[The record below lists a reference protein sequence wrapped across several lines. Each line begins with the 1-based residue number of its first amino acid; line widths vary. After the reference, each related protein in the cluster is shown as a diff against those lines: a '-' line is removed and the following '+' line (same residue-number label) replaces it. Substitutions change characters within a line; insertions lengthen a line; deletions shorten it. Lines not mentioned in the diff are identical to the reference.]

1 MISSNDAINILTKH
15 LKDDKAVS
23 QIIQTIKA
31 SFIKNIQNS
40 RELSSLIDEY
50 LIPQELEKKS
60 NAEVSTPFRLRQEM
74 MDKVPIDFWKSIQK
88 VFEPCSGKGGFLLD
102 IIDRFMIG
110 LHDMIPDEQIRY
122 KTIVEECLYFSDI
135 NPTNIFICKLLVDP
149 YNHYALNYYE
159 GNTLEL
165 DIQEKWNVDGF
176 QAVIGNPPYNASGD
190 TGTGNTIWQDFTKKS
205 LNQFLTPHGYLV
217 FVHPPGWRK
226 PNTTRGK
233 FYGLYDLMT
242 YHHQMH
248 FLSIHGIKDGQQT
261 FHCGTR
267 YDWYMIE
274 KTPKYTT
281 TLVNDENGNELI
293 VNMNDFKWLPNYNID
308 TIKNILATHHDEDRC
323 PIIYDR
329 TAYGADKKDRMSKTK
344 SDVFKYPCIHST
356 PKCGTRYMYSKCNDK
371 GHFGVPK
378 IIFGESGIHNPI
390 IDMDG
395 LYGMTHGAMG
405 IEIDSEIH
413 GQHLSNALTSP
424 AFMDVVKSCNFSSF
438 RIDWNIFKDMKK
450 DFWKEFI

>member
-1 MISSNDAINILTKH
+1 MISSKDAINILTKH
-15 LKDDKAVS
+15 LKDETKAT
-23 QIIQTIKA
+23 QIIQSIKA
-31 SFIKNIQNS
+31 SFIQKS

-281 TLVNDENGNELI
+281 TLVNDEKGNELI
-293 VNMNDFKWLPNYNID
+293 VNMNYFKWLPNYNID

-329 TAYGADKKDRMSKTK
+329 TAYGADKKDRISKTK

-390 IDMDG
+390 IDIDG